1 MLSLRSLRSH
11 ILNTHIFPVKFTGN
25 ILKIK
30 SLLGNLQNNLFVYL
44 IIQKKEN
51 FENKNR
57 DHIILHIIRMI
68 ARIEWMLAD
77 HLFRPSSNLNIFHA
91 IFMKYFYSGN

>member
-1 MLSLRSLRSH
+1 M
-11 ILNTHIFPVKFTGN
+11 KFTGN

-30 SLLGNLQNNLFVYL
+30 SLLGNLQNNIFVYL

-77 HLFRPSSNLNIFHA
+77 HLFGPSSNINIFHA